1 MTFDQLLSQ
10 YDKELNAAFLASID
24 EIKSKIRIK
33 EIIEALDRGDTRAA
47 LDVLFLEREAY
58 AEFERVLEQA
68 FEDGGDHI
76 IQELGELRDQ
86 EANRFVFRFNARNL
100 AAERIIRE
108 HSSNLITRI
117 VDDQKTAVR
126 TALEQ
131 GLQEGNNPR
140 TVALDIVGRI
150 DRRTG
155 RRTGGILGLSATQ
168 EKAVANARL
177 ELQNGDFTA
186 FMGRTKRDKRFDA
199 MLKKAKQEDTALSK
213 QQIDKLLA
221 RYSDRLLKLRGDT
234 IGRTEA
240 LTSLHKGQYE
250 AVQQLI
256 QTGKVRAN
264 QVSLMWDASLDART
278 RIDHM
283 IADKQLVKFGEDFVV
298 GGRLMK
304 YPGDPAG
311 GADQVVNCR
320 CALRI
325 RVNYNGNV

>member
-10 YDKELNAAFLASID
+10 YDKELNQAFLASID

-33 EIIEALDRGDTRAA
+33 EIIEALDRGDKRAA

-117 VDDQKTAVR
+117 VDDQKEAVR

-150 DRRTG
+150 DQRTG
-155 RRTGGILGLSATQ
+155 RRTGGILGLTTAQ
-168 EKAVANARL
+168 EKAMAKAKL
-177 ELQNGDFTA
+177 ELQNGDYGS
-186 FMGRTKRDKRFDA
+186 FMTRSRRDRRFDA
-199 MLKKAKQEDTALSK
+199 MLTKAKQEDKALSK
-213 QQIDKLLA
+213 AQISKLLS

-240 LTSLHKGQYE
+240 LTALSTAEYTAME
-250 AVQQLI
+250 QLVA
-256 QTGKVRAN
+256 TGKISAN
-264 QVSLMWDASLDART
+264 QITGLWDASRDIKT

-283 IADKQLVKFGEDFVV
+283 IANGQLIKFGERFKV
-298 GGRLMK
+298 GGKLMK
-304 YPGDPAG
+304 HPGDPNG

-320 CALRI
+320 CRARWRI
-325 RVNYNGNV
+325 NYFAN